1 MTNEEKHVI
10 VTGASSGIGRAT
22 AIELAQQGYT
32 IHLIGRNAE
41 RLAEVQSKTTINGV
55 HSQTYQLEL
64 TDKEAVK
71 QTFDDIYLKTGRID
85 GLVNSAGIFYTTDIL
100 DYDDK
105 SWKEIMDVNFF
116 GTLYPSLALL
126 PKLVDQGFGSIVN
139 VTSVDAF
146 DGILDYDAYAASKG
160 AVTSLTKTLALE
172 GASKNVR
179 VNAVVPGIT
188 DTEMTHERIQE
199 NIEKYRKKV
208 PMQRPAQASEVA
220 KPIAFLIS
228 DDASYITGQSLHVNG
243 GWRLA

>member
-1 MTNEEKHVI
+1 MTSIEKHVI
-10 VTGASSGIGRAT
+10 VTGASSGIGRA
-22 AIELAQQGYT
+22 AAVELAKRGYNV
-32 IHLIGRNAE
+32 HLIGRNRE
-41 RLAEVQSKTTINGV
+41 RLAKVQAETIRDGV
-55 HSQTYQLEL
+55 ESPTYQLEL
-64 TDKEAVK
+64 TDKDAV
-71 QTFDDIYLKTGRID
+71 QQVIDEIYAKTGRID
-85 GLVNSAGIFYTTDIL
+85 GLVNSAGIFYTTDVL
-100 DYDDK
+100 NYDDK
-105 SWKEIMDVNFF
+105 SWKEIMDVNFY

-126 PKLVDQGFGSIVN
+126 PKLFDQGFGSIVN

-146 DGILDYDAYAASKG
+146 DGILDYDAYSASKG

-188 DTEMTHERIQE
+188 DTEMTHERLLE

-208 PMQRPAQASEVA
+208 PMQRPAQAAEVA

>member
-1 MTNEEKHVI
+1 MASVEKHVI

-22 AIELAQQGYT
+22 AVALADKGYNV
-32 IHLIGRNAE
+32 HLIGRDAE
-41 RLAEVQSKTTINGV
+41 RLSKVQAETRRAGVQSA
-55 HSQTYQLEL
+55 TYQLEL
-64 TDKEAVK
+64 TDKAAV
-71 QTFDDIYLKTGRID
+71 QQVFDEIYAKTGRID
-85 GLVNSAGIFYTTDIL
+85 GLVNSAGIFYTTDVL

-105 SWKEIMDVNFF
+105 SWKEIMDVNFY

-126 PKLVDQGFGSIVN
+126 PKLIDQGFGSIVN

-146 DGILDYDAYAASKG
+146 DGIANYDAYAASKG
-160 AVTSLTKTLALE
+160 AVTSLTKTLALD
-172 GASKNVR
+172 GAPKNVR
-179 VNAVVPGIT
+179 VNAIVPGIT
-188 DTEMTHERIQE
+188 DTEMTHERLLE

-208 PMQRPAQASEVA
+208 PMQRAAQASEVA

>member
-1 MTNEEKHVI
+1 MANTEKHVI
-10 VTGASSGIGRAT
+10 VTGASSGIGRA
-22 AIELAQQGYT
+22 AAVELSNQGYNV
-32 IHLIGRNAE
+32 HLIGRNRE
-41 RLAEVQSKTTINGV
+41 RLAKVQAETLRDGV
-55 HSQTYQLEL
+55 QSQTYRLEL
-64 TDKEAVK
+64 TDKDAV
-71 QTFDDIYLKTGRID
+71 QQVFDEIYSKTRRID
-85 GLVNSAGIFYTTDIL
+85 GLVNSAGIFNTTDVL
-100 DYDDK
+100 DYDDQ
-105 SWKEIMDVNFF
+105 SWKEIMDVNFY

-126 PKLVDQGFGSIVN
+126 PKLFDQGFGSIVN
-139 VTSVDAF
+139 VTSIDAF
-146 DGILDYDAYAASKG
+146 DGILDYDAYSASKG

-188 DTEMTHERIQE
+188 DTEMTHERLLE

-208 PMQRPAQASEVA
+208 PMQRPAKASEVA

>member
-1 MTNEEKHVI
+1 MASVEKHVI

-22 AIELAQQGYT
+22 AVALADKGYNV
-32 IHLIGRNAE
+32 HLIGRDAE
-41 RLAEVQSKTTINGV
+41 RLSKVQAETRRAGVQSA
-55 HSQTYQLEL
+55 TYQLEL
-64 TDKEAVK
+64 TDKAAV
-71 QTFDDIYLKTGRID
+71 QQVFDEIYEKAGRID
-85 GLVNSAGIFYTTDIL
+85 GLVNSAGIFYTTDVL

-105 SWKEIMDVNFF
+105 SWKEIMDVNFY

-126 PKLVDQGFGSIVN
+126 PKLIDQGFGSIVN

-146 DGILDYDAYAASKG
+146 DGIANYDAYAASKG
-160 AVTSLTKTLALE
+160 AVTSLTKTLALD
-172 GASKNVR
+172 GAPKNVR

-188 DTEMTHERIQE
+188 DTEMTHERLLE

-208 PMQRPAQASEVA
+208 PMQRAAQASEVA

>member
-1 MTNEEKHVI
+1 MANHEKHVI

-22 AIELAQQGYT
+22 AVALAEQGYNV
-32 IHLIGRNAE
+32 HLIGRNAE
-41 RLAEVQSKTTINGV
+41 RLANVQTETRREGVQST
-55 HSQTYQLEL
+55 TYQLEL
-64 TDKEAVK
+64 TDKTAV
-71 QTFDDIYLKTGRID
+71 QQVFDEIYATTGRID
-85 GLVNSAGIFYTTDIL
+85 GLVNAAGIFYTTNVL
-100 DYDDK
+100 DYEDP
-105 SWKEIMDVNFF
+105 SWKEIMDVNFY

-126 PKLVDQGFGSIVN
+126 PKLIAQGFGSVVN

-146 DGILDYDAYAASKG
+146 DGISNYDAYAASKG

-172 GASKNVR
+172 GAAKNVR

-188 DTEMTHERIQE
+188 DTEMTHERLLE

-208 PMQRPAQASEVA
+208 PMQRAAQASEVA

-228 DDASYITGQSLHVNG
+228 DDSSYITGQSLHVNG

>member
-1 MTNEEKHVI
+1 MASDENHVI

-22 AIELAQQGYT
+22 AIALADKGYNV
-32 IHLIGRNAE
+32 HLIGRDAE
-41 RLAEVQSKTTINGV
+41 RLSKVQAETHRVGVQSA
-55 HSQTYQLEL
+55 TYQLEL
-64 TDKEAVK
+64 TDKAAV
-71 QTFDDIYLKTGRID
+71 QQVFDEIYAKTGRID
-85 GLVNSAGIFYTTDIL
+85 GLVNSAGIFYTTDVL

-105 SWKEIMDVNFF
+105 SWKEIMDVNFY

-126 PKLVDQGFGSIVN
+126 PKLIDQGFGSIVN

-146 DGILDYDAYAASKG
+146 DGIANYDAYAASKG

-172 GASKNVR
+172 GAPKNVR

-188 DTEMTHERIQE
+188 DTEMTHERLLE

-208 PMQRPAQASEVA
+208 PMQRAAQASEVA